1 MQDTKRVQREKHRI
15 RTSFGSA
22 VFKKTGVVSEDSS
35 VDEPTCICSTIS
47 SYNEK
52 KSIPS
57 KKTVSKN
64 NVIVKP
70 VNNKSV
76 TKKSVE
82 QILPEKKTVKKETV
96 KKEVIKK
103 ETVPKKTV
111 VKKPVTKECDCSKT
125 TCKKSSCIK
134 EESEEIIDSSCDE
147 YFDEE
152 KYILESTEDDNENT
166 DGEND
171 NDDDN
176 KKIIVERTE
185 IFDQYTL
192 TLNNEVPGKD
202 IIPKLMKYVFP
213 ECNINDIK
221 EYQPS
226 ENEEFN
232 ADIEKRE
239 YMGYYGIVKIE
250 DPKLSTEDN
259 KVYKAFSTG
268 FLLQFGLG
276 GVFSK
281 GYMFLSSNKHISI
294 HQIDKEK
301 VNHLRIH
308 TTTKYCVIHGT
319 EKIDDEHNKYD
330 KIEISDFVYDDIKDV
345 YVKFSYHNKM
355 FVNDWKVDPLFD
367 LQDVDGKH
375 SLDHDYPLK
384 FPLINNTLSI
394 FCSSILTRE
403 QEVKEPK
410 QTGKSRM
417 AINKKAEEL
426 KAFRKTLKK

>member
-22 VFKKTGVVSEDSS
+22 IVKKTGVVSEDSS
-35 VDEPTCICSTIS
+35 IDEPTSICSTIS

-57 KKTVSKN
+57 KKIVSRN
-64 NVIVKP
+64 NANIKP
-70 VNNKSV
+70 VNPVS
-76 TKKSVE
+76 KKSVE
-82 QILPEKKTVKKETV
+82 QVLPKKKDVKKKTFR
-96 KKEVIKK
+96 K
-103 ETVPKKTV
+103 ETVPKKTII
-111 VKKPVTKECDCSKT
+111 KKPVTKECDCSKND
-125 TCKKSSCIK
+125 CKKRSYDK
-134 EESEEIIDSSCDE
+134 EESEEVFDSSCDE
-147 YFDEE
+147 Y
-152 KYILESTEDDNENT
+152 EDFPENT
-166 DGEND
+166 DEEND
-171 NDDDN
+171 SEDDN

-192 TLNNEVPGKD
+192 TLDNEVPGKE
-202 IIPKLMKYVFP
+202 IIPKLMGYVFP

-250 DPKLSTEDN
+250 DLKLSTEDN

-268 FLLQFGLG
+268 FLLHFGLG
-276 GVFSK
+276 GDFGK
-281 GYMFLSSNKHISI
+281 GYMFLASNKHISI
-294 HQIDKEK
+294 HQINKEK
-301 VNHLRIH
+301 VDHSRFI

-319 EKIDDEHNKYD
+319 EKIDDEHDKYD
-330 KIEISDFVYDDIKDV
+330 KIEISDFVYKDLINV
-345 YVKFSYHNKM
+345 FVKFSYHDGM

-384 FPLINNTLSI
+384 FPLVNNTLSI
-394 FCSSILTRE
+394 FCSSILTGE